1 MKQESN
7 LIVLLLFVA
16 ILLVCV
22 VAGISVLYALLMGY
36 VLFAVYSLARGFSV
50 KELARMSFEGVK
62 TARKVLVTFMLI
74 GILTALWRQGGTIPA
89 IVAYSSSLIVPQV
102 FPAIAFLLNCGLSFL
117 TGTAFGTAATM
128 GSICMT
134 IGLAFNM
141 DPVVMGGAILSGVFW
156 GDRCSPVST
165 SALLVSEVT
174 GTNLYNNIK
183 LMFRT
188 SMVPF
193 VLACAIYVAI
203 GFLMPSSGGEIPDVA
218 GMFAGE
224 FNIGLVAVVPAVVI
238 LVFAFARVNVVGT
251 MSASIVAAA
260 VICVV
265 YQGIPAKDVLECAL
279 LGFGAKDPQ
288 LAAMLDGGG
297 MVSMLKVAG
306 IVCISASYAGIFQKT
321 GLLDGVIG
329 LIARMEKRLSAFV
342 TVAIISVFSGAVSC
356 NQTLAIMLTQQLCG
370 KIVPDRQKFA
380 IYLENSVVLIAP
392 TIPWSIASGVPLT
405 SAGAPVIS
413 ICMAFYLF
421 LVPVCYAVQEFYG
434 GRKIAA
440 RK

>member
-1 MKQESN
+1 MRRGVD
-7 LIVLLLFVA
+7 LAVLLLFVA
-16 ILLVCV
+16 ILLCCV
-22 VAGISVLYALLMGY
+22 VTGISVLYALVLGY
-36 VLFAVYSLARGFSV
+36 VLFAVYSLCRGFSV
-50 KELARMSFEGVK
+50 EELVQMSVNGIK
-62 TARKVLVTFMLI
+62 TARKVLITFMLI
-74 GILTALWRQGGTIPA
+74 GILTALWRQSGTIPA
-89 IVAYSSSLIVPQV
+89 IVSYSSNLIVPKF
-102 FPAIAFLLNCGLSFL
+102 FPVIAFLLNCALSFL

-156 GDRCSPVST
+156 GDRCSLVST

-193 VLACAIYVAI
+193 ALACAIYVLI
-203 GFLMPSSGGEIPDVA
+203 GFMMPFVDGEVPDVT
-218 GMFAGE
+218 GMFARE

-238 LVFAFARVNVVGT
+238 LLFAFARVNVMKT

-260 VICVV
+260 AVCVM
-265 YQGIPAKDVLECAL
+265 YQGVPFKEVLLCALSGFEAKDAELAL
-279 LGFGAKDPQ
+279 
-288 LAAMLDGGG
+288 MLDGGG
-297 MVSMLKVAG
+297 VISMLKVAG

-321 GLLDGVIG
+321 GLLDAVIE
-329 LIARMEKRLSAFV
+329 LIARMNSKLSSFV
-342 TVAIISVFSGAVSC
+342 TVVIISVLSGAVSC
-356 NQTLAIMLTQQLCG
+356 NQTLAIMLTQQLCSN
-370 KIVPDRQKFA
+370 IVPDRQKFA

-405 SAGAPVIS
+405 SVGAPVVA

-421 LVPVCYAVQEFYG
+421 LVPICYAVQQYFA
-434 GRKIAA
+434 GRIQK
-440 RK
+440 KC

>member
-1 MKQESN
+1 MRAGVN
-7 LIVLLLFVA
+7 YIVLLLFVV
-16 ILLVCV
+16 ILLCCV
-22 VAGISVLYALLMGY
+22 VTGVSVLYALILGY
-36 VLFAVYSLARGFSV
+36 VLFAVYSLARGFSLG
-50 KELARMSFEGVK
+50 ELMQMSVNGVK
-62 TARKVLVTFMLI
+62 TARKVLITFMLI
-74 GILTALWRQGGTIPA
+74 GILTALWRQSGTIPA
-89 IVAYSSSLIVPQV
+89 IVSYSSTLIVPQF
-102 FPAIAFLLNCGLSFL
+102 FPVIAFLLNCALSFL

-141 DPVVMGGAILSGVFW
+141 NPVVMGGAILSGVFW

-188 SMVPF
+188 SMLPF
-193 VLACAIYVAI
+193 ALTCAIYVLI
-203 GFLMPSSGGEIPDVA
+203 GFMMPLAEGDIPDVA
-218 GMFAGE
+218 GMFARE
-224 FNIGLVAVVPAVVI
+224 FNIGAVAVIPAAVI
-238 LVFAFARVNVVGT
+238 LLFAFARVNVVKT

-260 VICVV
+260 AVCVMF
-265 YQGIPAKDVLECAL
+265 QGEPLKDVLLCAL
-279 LGFGAKDPQ
+279 AGFEAKDAE

-297 MVSMLKVAG
+297 MISMLKVAG

-321 GLLDGVIG
+321 GLLDAVIG
-329 LIARMEKRLSAFV
+329 LIDKMNSKLSSFV
-342 TVAIISVFSGAVSC
+342 TVVVISVISGAVSC
-356 NQTLAIMLTQQLCG
+356 NQTLAIMLTQQLCS

-405 SAGAPVIS
+405 SVGAPVIAIS
-413 ICMAFYLF
+413 MAFYLF
-421 LVPVCYAVQEFYG
+421 LVPVCYAVKQYFAGKGEH
-434 GRKIAA
+434 KNI
-440 RK
+440 

>member
-1 MKQESN
+1 MGID
-7 LIVLLLFVA
+7 LAVLLLFVA
-16 ILLVCV
+16 ILLCCV
-22 VAGISVLYALLMGY
+22 VAGISVLYALILGY

-50 KELARMSFEGVK
+50 KELWRMSVEGVM
-62 TARKVLVTFMLI
+62 TARKVLITFMLI
-74 GILTALWRQGGTIPA
+74 GILTALWRQSGTIPA
-89 IVAYSSSLIVPQV
+89 IVSYSSNLIVPQF
-102 FPAIAFLLNCGLSFL
+102 FPVIAFLLNCGLSFL

-141 DPVVMGGAILSGVFW
+141 DPVLMGGAILSGVFW

-193 VLACAIYVAI
+193 ALACAIYTVI
-203 GFLMPSSGGEIPDVA
+203 GIMVPVKGGEVPDVA

-224 FNIGLVAVVPAVVI
+224 FRIGIVAVIPAVVI
-238 LVFAFARVNVVGT
+238 LLFAFARVKVMWT
-251 MSASIVAAA
+251 MLASIVAAS
-260 VICVV
+260 VVCIV
-265 YQGIPAKDVLECAL
+265 YQGVPFSEVLLCAVA
-279 LGFGAKDPQ
+279 GFEAEDAA

-297 MVSMLKVAG
+297 VVSMLKVAG

-329 LIARMEKRLSAFV
+329 IIGKMNRRLSSFV
-342 TVAIISVFSGAVSC
+342 TVVVISVLSGAVSC
-356 NQTLAIMLTQQLCG
+356 NQTLAIMLTQQLCSN
-370 KIVPDRQKFA
+370 IVPDRQKFA

-405 SAGAPVIS
+405 SAGAPVLS

-421 LVPVCYAVQEFYG
+421 LVPACFAFT
-434 GRKIAA
+434 GRKFL
-440 RK
+440 RSQS

>member
-1 MKQESN
+1 MGID
-7 LIVLLLFVA
+7 LAVLFLFVA
-16 ILLVCV
+16 ILLCCV
-22 VAGISVLYALLMGY
+22 VAGISVLYALILGY

-50 KELARMSFEGVK
+50 KELWRMSVEGVM
-62 TARKVLVTFMLI
+62 TARKVLITFMLI
-74 GILTALWRQGGTIPA
+74 GILTALWRQSGTIPA
-89 IVAYSSSLIVPQV
+89 IVSYSSNLIVPQF
-102 FPAIAFLLNCGLSFL
+102 FPVIAFLLNCGLSFL

-141 DPVVMGGAILSGVFW
+141 NPVLMGGAILSGVFW

-193 VLACAIYVAI
+193 ALACAIYTVI
-203 GFLMPSSGGEIPDVA
+203 GIMVPVKGGEVPDVA

-224 FNIGLVAVVPAVVI
+224 FRIGIVAVIPAVVI
-238 LVFAFARVNVVGT
+238 LLFAFARVKVMWT
-251 MSASIVAAA
+251 MLASIVAAA
-260 VICVV
+260 VVCIV
-265 YQGIPAKDVLECAL
+265 YQGVPFSEVLLCAVA
-279 LGFGAKDPQ
+279 GFEAEDAA

-297 MVSMLKVAG
+297 VVSMLKVAG

-329 LIARMEKRLSAFV
+329 IIGKMNRRLSSFV
-342 TVAIISVFSGAVSC
+342 TVVVISVLSGAVSC
-356 NQTLAIMLTQQLCG
+356 NQTLAIMLTQQLCSN
-370 KIVPDRQKFA
+370 IVPDRQKFA

-405 SAGAPVIS
+405 SAGAPVLS

-421 LVPVCYAVQEFYG
+421 LVPVCFAFT
-434 GRKIAA
+434 GRKFL
-440 RK
+440 RSQS

>member
-1 MKQESN
+1 MRRGVD
-7 LIVLLLFVA
+7 LAVLLLFVA
-16 ILLVCV
+16 ILLCCV
-22 VAGISVLYALLMGY
+22 VTGISVLYALVLGY
-36 VLFAVYSLARGFSV
+36 VLFAVYSLCRGFSV
-50 KELARMSFEGVK
+50 EELVQMSVNGIK
-62 TARKVLVTFMLI
+62 TARKVLITFMLI
-74 GILTALWRQGGTIPA
+74 GILTALWRQSGTIPA
-89 IVAYSSSLIVPQV
+89 IVSYSSNLIVPKF
-102 FPAIAFLLNCGLSFL
+102 FPVIAFLLNCALSFL

-128 GSICMT
+128 GSICMA

-193 VLACAIYVAI
+193 ALACAIYVLI
-203 GFLMPSSGGEIPDVA
+203 GFMMPLVEGEVPDVT
-218 GMFAGE
+218 GMFARE

-238 LVFAFARVNVVGT
+238 LLFAFARVNVMKT

-260 VICVV
+260 AVCVM
-265 YQGIPAKDVLECAL
+265 YQGVPFKEVLLCALSGFEAKDAELAL
-279 LGFGAKDPQ
+279 
-288 LAAMLDGGG
+288 MLDGGG
-297 MVSMLKVAG
+297 VISMLKVAG

-321 GLLDGVIG
+321 GLLDAVIE
-329 LIARMEKRLSAFV
+329 LIARMNSKLSSFV
-342 TVAIISVFSGAVSC
+342 TVVIISVLSGAVSC
-356 NQTLAIMLTQQLCG
+356 NQTLAIMLTQQLCSN
-370 KIVPDRQKFA
+370 IVPSRQKFA

-405 SAGAPVIS
+405 SVGAPVVA

-421 LVPVCYAVQEFYG
+421 LVPICYAVQQYFE
-434 GRKIAA
+434 GRMQK
-440 RK
+440 KC